1 MAGEKSFHIDPTAIV
16 HPSVT
21 LGEGSSIWNWTKVRE
36 GVKIGRHTNIGQ
48 NVYVDFGVVIGD
60 HCKVQN
66 SVNLYHGVTI
76 GDRVFIGP
84 HASFTNDI
92 YPRAVSPDWE
102 VVPTRIE
109 DGASIGANATIVC
122 GVTLGKNCMVAAG
135 SVVTQNVPAFGLVIG
150 QPAKLV
156 DYVNIQGRPLHHNLQ
171 GPAPS
176 DEKLHTVF
184 TVPQGDMDLKA
195 KSRVRVGVVGAGVRG
210 REHLRIL
217 DLLKNVEIAGV
228 MDPNKQWA
236 TEAAMQYNCPIL
248 NDISQFVGQADAVC
262 IASPL
267 ATHAEYG
274 VFLLDHNIHCLIEK
288 PLASTEA
295 ECLALLAAAERN
307 NRVLLAGYV
316 ERFNPAVR
324 QLTEILA
331 HGNHIYAVDVRRMS
345 AVNDPRT
352 SDLDVVLDLMG
363 HDLDIVLSLI
373 QSPVTSVAA
382 HSVRPYS
389 ARADDY
395 VTALITFANGS
406 IANLTASRI
415 TQNKVREL
423 RLTTDLGYIT
433 LDYGTQELL
442 IYRQGAGA
450 IERSKSPKIGSYSMD
465 LSMERVLIRPG
476 EPMTRELRHFIEAVR
491 GKKPPLVTGQQALDN
506 MRLAWQ
512 IKKSCEPPQP

>member
-1 MAGEKSFHIDPTAIV
+1 MAGSKSFYIDPTAVV
-16 HPSVT
+16 HPSVI
-21 LGEGSSIWNWTKVRE
+21 LGEGASIWNWTKVRE
-36 GVKIGRHTNIGQ
+36 GVKIGRNTNIGQ
-48 NVYVDFGVVIGD
+48 NVYIDFGVVLGD
-60 HCKVQN
+60 NCKVQN
-66 SVNLYHGVTI
+66 SVNLFHGVTV

-84 HASFTNDI
+84 HAAFTNDI

-102 VVPTRIE
+102 VVPTRVE

-135 SVVTQNVPAFGLVIG
+135 SVVTQNVPAFGLVMG

-156 DYVNIQGRPLHHNLQ
+156 DYVNIQGRPLNHNLQ
-171 GPAPS
+171 GPPPS
-176 DEKLHTVF
+176 EEKLHTVF
-184 TVPQGDMDLKA
+184 TVPQGDITLKA
-195 KSRVRVGVVGAGVRG
+195 KNRVRVGVIGAGKMG

-217 DLLKNVEIAGV
+217 DLQKNVEIVGIL
-228 MDPNKQWA
+228 DPDKRSA
-236 TEAAMQYNCPIL
+236 TELALQYNCPMV
-248 NDISQFVGQADAVC
+248 NDIRQFVDLADAVT
-262 IASPL
+262 ITSPL

-274 VFLLDHNIHCLIEK
+274 VFLLDHKIHCLIEK
-288 PLASTEA
+288 PLAGTEA

-307 NRVLLAGYV
+307 SRILLVGYV

-324 QLTEILA
+324 QLSEILA
-331 HGNHIYAVDVRRMS
+331 HGNRIYAIDVRRMS
-345 AVNDPRT
+345 AVNDPLT

-382 HSVRPYS
+382 HSVRPH
-389 ARADDY
+389 ATRTDDY

-406 IANLTASRI
+406 IANLIASRI

-423 RLTTDLGYIT
+423 RLTTDLGYIA

-450 IERSKSPKIGSYSMD
+450 IEHSKSPKLGSYSLD

-476 EPMTRELRHFIEAVR
+476 EPLARELRHFLEAVR

-512 IKKSCEPPQP
+512 IKKLCEKP